1 MNKKYGG
8 HMFELLD
15 VASIAANV
23 ASFAFVAY
31 KIRAEL
37 KIKV

>member
-1 MNKKYGG
+1 
-8 HMFELLD
+8 MFGLLD
-15 VASIAANV
+15 VASIATIV

>member
-1 MNKKYGG
+1 
-8 HMFELLD
+8 MFGLLD
-15 VASIAANV
+15 IASIATIV
-23 ASFAFVAY
+23 TSFAFVTY